1 MPEWLKIGSI
11 VVVVEVVIHGF
22 AAGALNDWEE
32 FVPTLVFLAVFGLVV
47 GGLVFGLLVRLGSR
61 PSGDPHRNRPA
72 IIGLVSG
79 LLALAS
85 YVVFFVGAPPIVGAG
100 SIALGRSGLAQAEG
114 GRGGSLSARIAIG
127 LGAAA
132 IGFWLF
138 LYIAA
143 LVLGDFPFGLF

>member
-1 MPEWLKIGSI
+1 

-22 AAGALNDWEE
+22 AAGVLNSWEE

-61 PSGDPHRNRPA
+61 PSRDPHGNRPA
-72 IIGLVSG
+72 IIGLVCG

-85 YVVFFVGAPPIVGAG
+85 YAVFFVGAPPIAGAG
-100 SIALGRSGLAQAEG
+100 SIVLGRSGLGQAEE
-114 GRGGSLSARIAIG
+114 GRGGALAARIAIG
-127 LGAAA
+127 LGAVA